1 MKTRTRREV
10 EEFSLSFLDVI
21 CCGFGAIVL
30 LLIITKTVEPLALEL
45 VSVDLDGQVAAKR
58 ESAHELRGEIQV
70 LERQMSEEQR
80 QLEEDLR
87 ELARARRELSEI
99 LGQFATTSEEADT
112 QAVERSRL
120 AAARQ
125 TLTEEMTRLLGA
137 GFERQ
142 DRVIG
147 GISVD
152 SEYIIFVIDTSG
164 SMQSWAWGS
173 VVRKLGETLAI
184 YPEVKGIQVLSD
196 MGDYMFPNYRDRWIP
211 DSPVRREAIMRR
223 LETWAPFSDSSPVQ
237 GIERAISTF
246 WAPDKKISIY
256 VFGDDFARGHT
267 VEEVVD
273 TIDRINRA
281 DETGERLVRIHA
293 VGFPVIFQAPPRQ
306 QQSVYRFAA
315 LMRELTY
322 RNNGTFVGLGVDSLN

>member
-58 ESAHELRGEIQV
+58 ESAHQLRGEIQV
-70 LERQMSEEQR
+70 LERQMSDEQR

-99 LGQFATTSEEADT
+99 LGEFAATTEEADT

-147 GISVD
+147 GITVD

-164 SMQSWAWGS
+164 SMQTGAWGS
-173 VVRKLGETLAI
+173 VVRKLDETLAI
-184 YPEVKGIQVLSD
+184 YPEVKGIQVLND
-196 MGDYMFPNYRDRWIP
+196 MGDYMFSNYRDRWIP
-211 DSPVRREAIMRR
+211 DSPTRREAIMGR
-223 LETWAPFSDSSPVQ
+223 LESWNVFSDSSPVQ
-237 GIERAISTF
+237 GIEKAISTF
-246 WAPDKKISIY
+246 WSPDKKISIY
-256 VFGDDFARGHT
+256 VFGDDFSGDS

-273 TIDRINRA
+273 TVDRLNRA
-281 DETGERLVRIHA
+281 DETGERRVRIHA
-293 VGFPVIFQAPPRQ
+293 VGFPVIFQLVPRHQ
-306 QQSVYRFAA
+306 QQSAYRFAA